1 MARRVAAGGAGRGLT
16 KQFPMS
22 RSRAAKPAS
31 KRRATWRYRI
41 ALAGVLLAVLGAGYV
56 FWLRD
61 SSLVAV
67 TDVEVVGVT
76 SGDTETIIGE
86 ITRASK
92 SMTTLNVQTQEIER
106 TASQFPTIAS
116 VSVDANF
123 PHGLRIEVD
132 ERPPALL
139 VSAGEREVPV
149 AGDGTLLTGV
159 AVDQEELPVL
169 AVEEIP
175 SGGLLDGEPL
185 QQALVI
191 GATPAELHPLIEEIE
206 MSKDFG
212 IEIVL
217 RGGVPVRFG
226 TATRAAEKWDAA
238 AAVLADPSLDAL
250 TYLDVRVPERPAA
263 GGAAQ
268 AVEYVE
274 PPL

>member
-1 MARRVAAGGAGRGLT
+1 MARRVAAGGADRGLT

-22 RSRAAKPAS
+22 RSRVATPAAK
-31 KRRATWRYRI
+31 RRGTWRYRV
-41 ALAGVLLAVLGAGYV
+41 ALAGLLLAVLGAGYV

-76 SGDTETIIGE
+76 SGDTEAIIGE

-92 SMTTLNVQTQEIER
+92 SMTTLNVQAQEIER
-106 TASQFPTIAS
+106 TASRFPTIAS

-132 ERPPALL
+132 ERPPALV

-159 AVDQEELPVL
+159 AVDEDELPVL

-175 SGGLLDGEPL
+175 SGGLLGGEPL
-185 QQALVI
+185 QQALVV
-191 GATPAELHPLIEEIE
+191 GATPPQLLPLIEKIE

-217 RGGVPVRFG
+217 RGGIPVRFG
-226 TATRAAEKWDAA
+226 TATRAAEKWAAA
-238 AAVLADPSLDAL
+238 AAVLADPSLEAL
-250 TYLDVRVPERPAA
+250 TYLDVRVPERAAA

-268 AVEYVE
+268 PVEYAE